1 MTNFH
6 RIALIAPFWLVG
18 SAGQA
23 HAQAPGACDE
33 VACLT
38 SGQGCCDRDDDP
50 APNPPETGP
59 AAAPAPAP
67 APPAEP
73 AAPAV
78 ASASPPLAVEAP
90 TVEEE
95 KADAASQ
102 PRAQRT
108 LHGFRLGYMFVNDF
122 DRRLD
127 PDDPE
132 SSLAERVDMK
142 SPHLFLLGYEVTR
155 RLIGHS
161 WLNIILVGNVMVGG
175 LEQSKFYPSA
185 NALIGFEFDESFQI
199 GVGPNLTPDPDKVAH
214 ILFAGGW
221 TPTVGSF
228 HVPVHGFY
236 IPDVDGIWRA
246 GMTLGVNW

>member
-1 MTNFH
+1 M
-6 RIALIAPFWLVG
+6 
-18 SAGQA
+18 
-23 HAQAPGACDE
+23 
-33 VACLT
+33 
-38 SGQGCCDRDDDP
+38 
-50 APNPPETGP
+50 
-59 AAAPAPAP
+59 
-67 APPAEP
+67 
-73 AAPAV
+73 
-78 ASASPPLAVEAP
+78 ASATPPLAVEG
-90 TVEEE
+90 TSEEE
-95 KADAASQ
+95 HAAVSAQ
-102 PRAQRT
+102 PHAQRT

-122 DRRLD
+122 DRRLN

-132 SSLAERVDMK
+132 SSLAGRVDMK

-228 HVPVHGFY
+228 P
-236 IPDVDGIWRA
+236 RA
-246 GMTLGVNW
+246 GPRLLYPRRGRHLADRHDPRSELVALVASCGELTRRGADAHPIPL